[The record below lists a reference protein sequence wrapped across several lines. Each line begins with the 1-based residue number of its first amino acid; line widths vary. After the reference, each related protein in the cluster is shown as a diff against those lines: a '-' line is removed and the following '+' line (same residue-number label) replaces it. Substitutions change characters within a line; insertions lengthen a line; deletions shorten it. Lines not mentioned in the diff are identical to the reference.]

1 MKKPMMRMATL
12 LVALLLLSLTVA
24 LVSCESGSEETFVFT
39 APGGVSVSIGSGDV
53 VIDELGEY
61 LSKSESASCGGIPG
75 NDCVYTYQ
83 GFRVKTTPAA
93 SGGNEVCQIELTDD
107 SLKTPEG
114 LYIGMSAEEA
124 KTAMSGHGTYA
135 ASGAGFSYTKGNC
148 KLQVSVRGDVVSG
161 IAYLTA

>member
-12 LVALLLLSLTVA
+12 LVALLLLSLSAA

-53 VIDELGEY
+53 VIGELGEY

-93 SGGNEVCQIELTDD
+93 NGGNEVCQIELTDD
-107 SLKTPEG
+107 SLQTPEG
-114 LYIGMSAEEA
+114 LYIGMSAEAA

-148 KLQVSVRGDVVSG
+148 KLQISVRGDVVSG